1 MDKKKVNFP
10 KIIGGEKQIL
20 ALGIKRNSKTRT
32 GFTAIEAGYDRKD
45 KKPGGKN
52 ENKELQEDAH
62 HNSIKNA
69 TFTTR
74 KSKITRRRTEKLDLS
89 ARSNES
95 LPKKQI
101 FIKKVEEITAD
112 ESAVSRRRI
121 RQGARER

>member
-1 MDKKKVNFP
+1 MKKKQTILEHENFP

-32 GFTAIEAGYDRKD
+32 GFTAIEAGYDQKD

-52 ENKELQEDAH
+52 EKQELQEDTH
-62 HNSIKNA
+62 HNSIKKA

-95 LPKKQI
+95 
-101 FIKKVEEITAD
+101 
-112 ESAVSRRRI
+112 
-121 RQGARER
+121 